1 MYFPLSVSIPEPCH
15 EDWGKMTPVEF
26 NQRHCQSCEKVVTD
40 FTNMSDVQIGS
51 HLRRHEG
58 KLCGRFRP
66 DQLGRTLRIGGP
78 RKLRGFRAAAAA
90 AALLFAAPALTQTLL
105 PHTVEQ
111 RDSLTTP
118 KIGHEPRHPPRMVT
132 IKGTIKEEGDLGYG
146 LIGAPVLLK
155 GTTTGTVTDI
165 DGNYQLKVPADQPA
179 TLVISYP
186 GFKTAEKTLS
196 IEEIAKASET
206 NSSLEIDLT
215 LLEPYGGIAGGIV
228 ISYRPRPSLI
238 EHLMAHPVKPVYT
251 NDTPTGP
258 AKQGDWK
265 DYWREKFAK
274 AKARRTERRD
284 ERRTERQARKELRL
298 EALSTL
304 PPATGVPA
312 PSKNI
317 SFENPL
323 QLKASPNPFI
333 DNIKLEFRLPKE
345 QGYTLE
351 LLSSAGKLITSQ
363 SGEGVSGVQQLELQH
378 GLAKLPS
385 GTYFLRLST
394 EEGLFSAT
402 TVVR

>member
-1 MYFPLSVSIPEPCH
+1 
-15 EDWGKMTPVEF
+15 MTPVEF
-26 NQRHCQSCEKVVTD
+26 NQRHCQACEKVVTD
-40 FTNMSDVQIGS
+40 FTNMTDVQIGN

-78 RKLRGFRAAAAA
+78 RKLRGFRATAAA
-90 AALLFAAPALTQTLL
+90 AALLFTAPALAQTALSH
-105 PHTVEQ
+105 PVEQ
-111 RDSLTTP
+111 RDSLITTS
-118 KIGHEPRHPPRMVT
+118 KIGHEPSHPPRMVT
-132 IKGTIKEEGDLGYG
+132 IKGTIKEEGGPEYG

-228 ISYRPRPSLI
+228 VSYRPRPSLI

-265 DYWREKFAK
+265 DYWREKFTK
-274 AKARRTERRD
+274 AKARRAERRN
-284 ERRTERQARKELRL
+284 ERKAERQAIKELRL
-298 EALSTL
+298 KAPSTL
-304 PPATGVPA
+304 PPATAA
-312 PSKNI
+312 PQSSESI

-323 QLKASPNPFI
+323 HLKASPNPFVDI
-333 DNIKLEFRLPKE
+333 IKLEFQLPKE

-351 LLSSAGKLITSQ
+351 LLSSAGRFITSQ
-363 SGEGVSGVQQLELQH
+363 SGKGISGVQQLELQH

-385 GTYFLRLST
+385 GTYFLRLET
-394 EEGLFSAT
+394 EKGLFSVT